1 MTDDEKMMLVAKAC
15 GWTLAADTIFRGQTR
30 YWCQDL
36 SCEFLPKENTNI
48 MAEIVAKLG
57 LLLQVRLE
65 REIGS
70 TTYPATAYCMGSW
83 PNFHK
88 IESSVPANGNMKAA
102 LCRAVF
108 EVAAK
113 IGETL

>member
-1 MTDDEKMMLVAKAC
+1 MTDDEKMLLVAKAC
-15 GWTLAADTIFRGQTR
+15 GWTLRRTHYPTTGETFYFCRELGRRIHPRTD
-30 YWCQDL
+30 CND
-36 SCEFLPKENTNI
+36 

-57 LLLQVRLE
+57 LQIHANNMLGVAE
-65 REIGS
+65 CS
-70 TTYPATAYCMGSW
+70 TKGVLFNDLKASRIPAD
-83 PNFHK
+83 
-88 IESSVPANGNMKAA
+88 GNIKAA